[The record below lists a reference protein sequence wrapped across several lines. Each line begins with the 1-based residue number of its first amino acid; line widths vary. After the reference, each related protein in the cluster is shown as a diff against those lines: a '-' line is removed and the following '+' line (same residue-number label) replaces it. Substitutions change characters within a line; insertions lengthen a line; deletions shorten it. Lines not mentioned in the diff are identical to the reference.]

1 MGKKQTLRVL
11 KVAGKI
17 LFSGAIIWYVVSK
30 IDIAQIGDAL
40 KNADWRWLLGALV
53 VYAVS
58 QVAASYRLNVL
69 FRRVPVL
76 ISQKTNL
83 RLYWLGLFYNLFLPG
98 GVGGD
103 GFKVYLLNQYL
114 KAPVKKLLGAIFADR
129 LSGLAIIVAYLIFLV
144 YFIDYAIPLQ
154 GWWFL
159 AIPFPLAG
167 FWLFMKWVLPRFRS
181 AFRWVT
187 FWSMLIQ
194 GLQMVAALF
203 ILWALRADASG
214 EYQDYLFLFFLSAIM
229 ASIPVTL
236 GGIGA
241 REFTFMIG
249 AQYLNLQQE
258 MAVALSLLFYL
269 ISAVSAL
276 PGAYYTIH
284 PRKILE

>member
-30 IDIAQIGDAL
+30 IDIAEIGNAV
-40 KNADWRWLLGALV
+40 KNADWRWLLGALA
-53 VYAVS
+53 VYVLS

-83 RLYWLGLFYNLFLPG
+83 RLYWLSLFYNLFLPG

-129 LSGLAIIVAYLIFLV
+129 LSGLTIIVVYLIFLV
-144 YFIDYAIPLQ
+144 YYIDYAIPFQ

-159 AIPFPLAG
+159 AIPLPLASL
-167 FWLFMKWVLPRFRS
+167 WLFMKWVLPGFRS
-181 AFRWVT
+181 ALRSVVL
-187 FWSMLIQ
+187 WSMLIQ
-194 GLQMVAALF
+194 VLQMVAALF

-214 EYQDYLFLFFLSAIM
+214 DYQDYLFLFFLSAIM

-241 REFTFMIG
+241 REFTFMMG

-258 MAVALSLLFYL
+258 MAVALSLLFFL
-269 ISAVSAL
+269 ISAVSSL

-284 PRKILE
+284 PRKILQ